1 MKTLV
6 LLVITTLFLSCQKNN
21 NKEAH
26 EELSSIFG
34 NITVCTSDNNKLR
47 FYSWEDD
54 RSGTASSYT
63 NIAEFINESGNLVR
77 LEKPIAEFITGKRE
91 KLSPDYEVIKVFT
104 VECLKSNYYIVVT
117 HGKASSSIGCGL
129 IVTLRINDD
138 KLVPIHA
145 LDSKSYISYSY
156 NFFDDK
162 FESISDEEL
171 ADWSWLCSYD
181 GKTSILYVRQFDE
194 DGKLTEMYQEYKL
207 K

>member
-1 MKTLV
+1 MRTLIV
-6 LLVITTLFLSCQKNN
+6 FLFAFLLVSCHHDDRDVH
-21 NKEAH
+21 KE
-26 EELSSIFG
+26 LPPIYG
-34 NITVCTSDNNKLR
+34 DITVCTSDDNKVR
-47 FYSWEDD
+47 FYSFEDD

-63 NIAEFINESGNLVR
+63 NIAEFINESGNIVR
-77 LEKPIAEFITGKRE
+77 LEKPIAELIAGKRE
-91 KLSPDYEVIKVFT
+91 ELSPGYEVIKVYT
-104 VECLKSNYYIVVT
+104 IECIKSNYYIVIT
-117 HGKASSSIGCGL
+117 HGKSSSSIGCGL
-129 IVTLRINDD
+129 IVALRINDG

-145 LDSKSYISYSY
+145 FDSKSYISYSY

-194 DGKLTEMYQEYKL
+194 DGKLTQMYQEYKL

>member
-1 MKTLV
+1 MRTLIV
-6 LLVITTLFLSCQKNN
+6 FLFAFLLVSCHHDDRDVH
-21 NKEAH
+21 KE
-26 EELSSIFG
+26 LPPIYG
-34 NITVCTSDNNKLR
+34 DITVCTSDDNKVR
-47 FYSWEDD
+47 FYSFEDD

-63 NIAEFINESGNLVR
+63 NIAEFINESGNIVR
-77 LEKPIAEFITGKRE
+77 LEKPLAELIAGKRE
-91 KLSPDYEVIKVFT
+91 ELSPGYEVIKVYT
-104 VECLKSNYYIVVT
+104 IECIKSNYYIVIT
-117 HGKASSSIGCGL
+117 HGKSSSSIGCGL
-129 IVTLRINDD
+129 IVALRINDD

-145 LDSKSYISYSY
+145 FDSKSYISYSY

>member
-1 MKTLV
+1 MRTLIV
-6 LLVITTLFLSCQKNN
+6 LLFAFLLVSCHHDDRDVH
-21 NKEAH
+21 KE
-26 EELSSIFG
+26 LPPLYG
-34 NITVCTSDNNKLR
+34 DITVRTSDDNKLR

-63 NIAEFINESGNLVR
+63 NIAEFINESGNIVR
-77 LEKPIAEFITGKRE
+77 LEKPIEELITGKRE
-91 KLSPDYEVIKVFT
+91 ELSPGYEVIKVFA
-104 VECLKSNYYIVVT
+104 VECIKSNYYIVIT
-117 HGKASSSIGCGL
+117 HGKSSSSIGCGL
-129 IVTLRINDD
+129 IVALCINDD
-138 KLVPIHA
+138 KLVPSHA
-145 LDSKSYISYSY
+145 FDSKSYISYSY

-194 DGKLTEMYQEYKL
+194 DGKLTQMYQEYKL

>member
-1 MKTLV
+1 MKTLITLLFAI
-6 LLVITTLFLSCQKNN
+6 LLVSCQHYDKKVH
-21 NKEAH
+21 KE
-26 EELSSIFG
+26 LPPIYG
-34 NITVCTSDNNKLR
+34 DITVCTSDDNKVR
-47 FYSWEDD
+47 FYSFEDD

-63 NIAEFINESGNLVR
+63 NIAEFINESGNIVR
-77 LEKPIAEFITGKRE
+77 LERPIAELITGKRE
-91 KLSPDYEVIKVFT
+91 ELSPGYEVIKVFT
-104 VECLKSNYYIVVT
+104 VECIKSNYYIVIT
-117 HGKASSSIGCGL
+117 HGKSSSSIGCGL
-129 IVTLRINDD
+129 IVALRINDD

-145 LDSKSYISYSY
+145 FDSKSYISYSY